1 MKVIDPGHLYELK
14 EIGKNPCIQHL
25 LFIKRSGGAI
35 KYNEEWPGL
44 QTQEVLRVLIDRTIY
59 LNDITPCFETMDAVQ
74 HLRMALFMYEVR
86 AYRRKKE
93 EVNRKAERHDYSARP
108 HGWRDLPFGDI
119 PFNEHEIE
127 KRLVG
132 LDGHII
138 V

>member
-1 MKVIDPGHLYELK
+1 
-14 EIGKNPCIQHL
+14 
-25 LFIKRSGGAI
+25 
-35 KYNEEWPGL
+35 
-44 QTQEVLRVLIDRTIY
+44 
-59 LNDITPCFETMDAVQ
+59 MDAVQ